1 MGKRVKTPTV
11 FQMEYTECGAACLAM
26 VLAYFGREVSLE
38 RLRIETG
45 VSRDGVKAANILR
58 AAKKFGLES
67 KGFTTGTA
75 ALRKMEMPCII
86 HWNANHFVVLEGFSG
101 KYVYLNDPA
110 LGKRKITYKELDED
124 FSGVVMTFKPGKDF
138 VKEKNPN
145 TIRSFIKEHMSQK
158 SAIAKLVAVGLLLVF
173 PGLFSSV
180 LSKIITDE
188 VLVRQDGTLFY
199 NLIVFIGMS
208 ALAQIFLAFYRGCI
222 LVRLQKKT
230 VLLSA
235 RDFLYKMFRLPI
247 NFFDQRNAGELGNR
261 VTNNAQV
268 SDFLSGDLAETAL
281 NILVTVFYLFLMI
294 IYNPWLTLIAVSSVA
309 VSIIVMKVTS
319 GAIANASI
327 KRQQDA
333 GKLYGALNSGLSI
346 TDSIKASGAETEYI
360 GKILGYNA
368 KVITTEQ
375 EMNKTQEIISAI
387 PSAVDALAGIL
398 MLLVGGLNIIYGKM
412 TIGSLVAFTTIYT
425 SFSAPV
431 GGLVGFVKKIQT
443 TKADIRRVE
452 DIEKYVSDDRFGKDR
467 HFTGK
472 EGKLNGLV
480 ELKNISFGYSPL
492 QEPFVSGLSFR
503 ISCGSSIA
511 FVGPSGCGKSTVSK
525 IVSGLYKP
533 WSGELLFDG
542 IPADTIPPE
551 IINASVSTVS
561 QNITLFSGSI
571 RDNLTMWNTNIFE
584 SDIIAAAKDAC
595 IHDFIS
601 EKPGGYDYL
610 LTEGAK
616 NLSGG
621 QRQRLEIARALVTNP
636 TVLIMDE
643 ATSALDPLTEK
654 KIMDNLKRRGC
665 TCIIVAHRLSA
676 VRDCDRIMV
685 MNEGRIVQSGTHD
698 ELSAADGLYKEFMKN
713 I

>member
-1 MGKRVKTPTV
+1 
-11 FQMEYTECGAACLAM
+11 
-26 VLAYFGREVSLE
+26 
-38 RLRIETG
+38 
-45 VSRDGVKAANILR
+45 
-58 AAKKFGLES
+58 
-67 KGFTTGTA
+67 
-75 ALRKMEMPCII
+75 
-86 HWNANHFVVLEGFSG
+86 
-101 KYVYLNDPA
+101 
-110 LGKRKITYKELDED
+110 
-124 FSGVVMTFKPGKDF
+124 
-138 VKEKNPN
+138 
-145 TIRSFIKEHMSQK
+145 
-158 SAIAKLVAVGLLLVF
+158 LV
-173 PGLFSSV
+173 
-180 LSKIITDE
+180 
-188 VLVRQDGTLFY
+188 
-199 NLIVFIGMS
+199 
-208 ALAQIFLAFYRGCI
+208 QIFLEFYRGRI

-230 VLLSA
+230 VLLSS

-247 NFFDQRNAGELGNR
+247 NFFDQRNPGELGNR
-261 VTNNAQV
+261 VSSNAQV

-281 NILVTVFYLFLMI
+281 NILVAVFYLVLMI
-294 IYNPWLTLIAVSSVA
+294 IYSPTLTIIAVSSVA

-319 GAIANASI
+319 DAIANASI

-333 GKLYGALNSGLSI
+333 GKLYGTLNSGLSI

-360 GKILGYNA
+360 AKILGYNA

-375 EMNKTQEIISAI
+375 KLNKTQVVISAI
-387 PSAVDALAGIL
+387 PSAVDMLAGIL
-398 MLLVGGLNIIYGKM
+398 ILLVGGISIIDGKM
-412 TIGSLVAFTTIYT
+412 TIGGLVAFTTIYT

-452 DIEKYVSDDRFGKDR
+452 DIENYNADDKFSENRQLTK
-467 HFTGK
+467 K
-472 EGKLNGLV
+472 EGKLSGLV

-492 QEPFVSGLSFR
+492 QEPVVSGLSFR

-511 FVGPSGCGKSTVSK
+511 FVGPSGSGKSTVSK

-542 IPADTIPPE
+542 IPAENISPE
-551 IINASVSTVS
+551 VINASVSTVS

-610 LTEGAK
+610 LTEGAR

-636 TVLIMDE
+636 TVLVMDE

-654 KIMDNLKRRGC
+654 QIMDNLKRRGC
-665 TCIIVAHRLSA
+665 TCVIVAHRLSA

>member
-452 DIEKYVSDDRFGKDR
+452 DIEKRMVNVDICLCLLVPITVYKFDIDTTPVYLVQNNDQQDGNSDDGDTGQQELLATEQGTTYDIERVDVEHKGEEPPYHLPMIESRLVKYVSTYHWNTPDD
-467 HFTGK
+467 
-472 EGKLNGLV
+472 
-480 ELKNISFGYSPL
+480 
-492 QEPFVSGLSFR
+492 
-503 ISCGSSIA
+503 
-511 FVGPSGCGKSTVSK
+511 
-525 IVSGLYKP
+525 
-533 WSGELLFDG
+533 
-542 IPADTIPPE
+542 
-551 IINASVSTVS
+551 NATNHPVNEHAQSVSQHV
-561 QNITLFSGSI
+561 
-571 RDNLTMWNTNIFE
+571 
-584 SDIIAAAKDAC
+584 
-595 IHDFIS
+595 
-601 EKPGGYDYL
+601 
-610 LTEGAK
+610 GANRYHCQPK
-616 NLSGG
+616 NGEQQTDDVFLQIGNG
-621 QRQRLEIARALVTNP
+621 PKQ
-636 TVLIMDE
+636 
-643 ATSALDPLTEK
+643 
-654 KIMDNLKRRGC
+654 
-665 TCIIVAHRLSA
+665 
-676 VRDCDRIMV
+676 
-685 MNEGRIVQSGTHD
+685 EGRTFAGVLHACEQETGT
-698 ELSAADGLYKEFMKN
+698 KEH
-713 I
+713 